1 MRGIICVSLL
11 GIGLVSQ
18 GLAARPAAA
27 DVSITIGVPIYAPP
41 PRYYYY
47 PPPPPAYV
55 VAPPPYWYA
64 PPPRYVAVPVYPR
77 YHHAPP
83 GHRKHGKRW

>member
-1 MRGIICVSLL
+1 MRGIICASLL
-11 GIGLVSQ
+11 GLGLVAQ

-27 DVSITIGVPIYAPP
+27 DVSIIIGAPIYAPP
-41 PRYYYY
+41 PRYYY
-47 PPPPPAYV
+47 PPPAYV

-64 PPPRYVAVPVYPR
+64 PPRYVAVPVYPR

-83 GHRKHGKRW
+83 RHHHHHKHRGHW